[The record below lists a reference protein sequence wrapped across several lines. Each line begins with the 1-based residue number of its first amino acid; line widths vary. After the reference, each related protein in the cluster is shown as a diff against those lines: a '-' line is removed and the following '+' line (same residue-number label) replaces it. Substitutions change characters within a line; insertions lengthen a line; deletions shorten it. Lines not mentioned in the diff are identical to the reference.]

1 MIGIGSD
8 DRGSHQVYRPRIRV
22 FMMVHPII
30 CVLLLLLLL
39 SLSLL
44 LLLLLLLLLSL
55 LLRVIEL
62 QVLGA
67 GSASLRVL
75 TQKLRTTSTICPERK
90 SMAQVAGLT
99 QASVICC
106 LRTAD

>member
-39 SLSLL
+39 SLLL
-44 LLLLLLLLLSL
+44 SLLLLLLLSL

>member
-39 SLSLL
+39 SLSLS
-44 LLLLLLLLLSL
+44 LLLLLLLSL

>member
-30 CVLLLLLLL
+30 CV
-39 SLSLL
+39 LL

>member
-22 FMMVHPII
+22 FMMVHPIS
-30 CVLLLLLLL
+30 CVLLLLLSLLLLLLL
-39 SLSLL
+39 SLS
-44 LLLLLLLLLSL
+44 LLLSL

>member
-8 DRGSHQVYRPRIRV
+8 DRGCHQVYRPRIRV

-30 CVLLLLLLL
+30 CVLLLLL
-39 SLSLL
+39 S
-44 LLLLLLLLLSL
+44 LLLSL